1 MPQFKKWTSD
11 GKKLYIFSS
20 GSVEAQKLLFG
31 HSTEGDVTSMLSDY
45 FDTEVGPKVEK
56 ESYSKIAE
64 KIGKPVGEIVFYT
77 DVVKEADAA
86 KEAGMPVVIV
96 AREGNT
102 PLTDDEK
109 TKFQVVS
116 TLEVEEEEVPA
127 KKQKLDEEAVVPE
140 EKSAVVPE
148 EKVAVVPEEK
158 SADVEM
164 KSSEVIKILNMYKF
178 WVAIFIGCSL
188 LWFALLDLVFLQWI
202 MMFLICIYINTFK
215 SIFF

>member
-1 MPQFKKWTSD
+1 
-11 GKKLYIFSS
+11 LYIFSS

-31 HSTEGDVTSMLSDY
+31 NTTEGDVTSMIADY

-56 ESYSKIAE
+56 ESYTKIAE

-86 KEAGMPVVIV
+86 KEAGMPVVVV

-109 TKFQVVS
+109 TKFTVVS
-116 TLEVEEEEVPA
+116 TFEVEEEEVPA
-127 KKQKLDEEAVVPE
+127 KKQKLDEEAAPVE
-140 EKSAVVPE
+140 EKPAAV
-148 EKVAVVPEEK
+148 EEK

-164 KSSEVIKILNMYKF
+164 KPTEVI
-178 WVAIFIGCSL
+178 FI
-188 LWFALLDLVFLQWI
+188 
-202 MMFLICIYINTFK
+202 
-215 SIFF
+215 